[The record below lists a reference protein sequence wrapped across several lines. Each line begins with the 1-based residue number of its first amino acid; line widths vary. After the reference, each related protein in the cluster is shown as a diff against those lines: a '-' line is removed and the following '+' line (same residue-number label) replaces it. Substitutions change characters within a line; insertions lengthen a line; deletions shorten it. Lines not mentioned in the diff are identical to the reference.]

1 MSSRIE
7 NILSAL
13 SEKQKAWK
21 KARDFLT
28 DEQALQVKALY
39 SKWKINT
46 TYSKQEDSTPVRVID
61 PTDNNLYELI
71 TPHTS
76 QAGWEPHAVPAL
88 WKQISLDEYP
98 EWVQPISAETSYP
111 KNAKCTH
118 NNKKWI
124 SDVNDNVWE
133 PGVYGWSE
141 VTGNI

>member
-7 NILSAL
+7 NILDAL

-21 KARDFLT
+21 KARNFLT

-46 TYSKQEDSTPVRVID
+46 TYSKQEDSSPVRVID

-76 QAGWEPHAVPAL
+76 QVG
-88 WKQISLDEYP
+88 
-98 EWVQPISAETSYP
+98 
-111 KNAKCTH
+111 
-118 NNKKWI
+118 
-124 SDVNDNVWE
+124 
-133 PGVYGWSE
+133 
-141 VTGNI
+141 

>member
-7 NILSAL
+7 NILGAL

-21 KARDFLT
+21 KVRDFLT
-28 DEQALQVKALY
+28 DEQALQAKALY
-39 SKWKINT
+39 SKWKIDT
-46 TYSKQEDSTPVRVID
+46 AYSKRDDGIPVRVID

-71 TPHTS
+71 TSHTS
-76 QAGWEPHAVPAL
+76 QAGWEPHAVKAL
-88 WKQISLDEYP
+88 WKIIFLDEYP

-111 KNAKCTH
+111 KDAKCTH

-124 SDVNDNVWE
+124 SDVPNNVWE
-133 PGVYGWSE
+133 PGVYGWKE

>member
-7 NILSAL
+7 NILGAL

-21 KARDFLT
+21 KARDFLN

-46 TYSKQEDSTPVRVID
+46 TYSKREDSIPVRVID

-88 WKQISLDEYP
+88 WKQIFLEEYP
-98 EWVQPISAETSYP
+98 EWVRPISAETSYP

-124 SDVNDNVWE
+124 SDVKDNVWE

>member
-7 NILSAL
+7 NILYAL

-46 TYSKQEDSTPVRVID
+46 TYSKQEDSIPVRVID

-88 WKQISLDEYP
+88 WKQ
-98 EWVQPISAETSYP
+98 PISAETSYP

-124 SDVNDNVWE
+124 SDVKDNVWE